1 MPCTTIL
8 VGNKASYDGS
18 TMIARNDDSGSAGH
32 FTSKKF
38 VIVKPEDQPRTYKCA
53 QTRTEVALPETPMRY
68 SAIPNVPKDKGIW
81 AACGVNEKNVGMTAT
96 ETISTNERVLGADP
110 LTEFKDGHPEL
121 SEGIGE
127 EDFVVLVLPYISSAR
142 EGVKRMGA
150 LLEAYGTYEMNGM
163 AFSDSDEIWWM
174 ETIGGHHWMA
184 RRVPDECYAVIP
196 NQLGLDRL
204 ELQDALG
211 EQKEYMC
218 SADLKEFIEENHL
231 DLSLDEE
238 ERAEALNPRDAF
250 GSHDD
255 SDHVYNTPRAW
266 YMLRYFNPHTLIWD
280 GPDADYKPED
290 DDLPWC
296 MVPEKKITTEDVK
309 YILSSHYQ
317 GTPYDPY
324 ITHGDKSRSNM
335 YRTIGIN
342 RTDNLSMVQIRPYL
356 PEECRALQWIAF
368 GSNVFNAFAPFYT
381 NVNEMPDYL
390 SSTEERVS
398 TDNWYWTSRL
408 IAALADAS
416 WIVSRFE
423 IEHYAFQIQSEVR
436 RVINESDRA
445 IRNLAGESSPEG
457 SDMQAQVQEVLSQA
471 NRKVADILKKHAD
484 ETLDTVLQA
493 ASDGMKN
500 RFSRADV

>member
-18 TMIARNDDSGSAGH
+18 TMIARNDDAGSADH
-32 FTSKKF
+32 FAAKKL
-38 VIVKPEDQPRTYKCA
+38 VIVEPADQPRVYQCV
-53 QTRTEVALPETPMRY
+53 QTKTKISLPEDPLRY
-68 SAIPNVPKDKGIW
+68 SATPNVLRDKGIW
-81 AACGVNEKNVGMTAT
+81 AACGVNAKNVGMTAT
-96 ETISTNERVLGADP
+96 ETISTNERVQGADP
-110 LTEFKDGHPEL
+110 LTQFEEGHPEL

-142 EGVKRMGA
+142 EGVKRLGS
-150 LLEAYGTYEMNGM
+150 LLETYGTYEMNGI

-174 ETIGGHHWMA
+174 ETIGGHHWMT

-204 ELQDALG
+204 ELDDALG
-211 EQKEYMC
+211 DQKEYMC
-218 SADLKEFIEENHL
+218 SADLREFVEENYL
-231 DLSLDEE
+231 DLCLDEQE
-238 ERAEALNPRDAF
+238 KAQALNPRLAF

-280 GPDADYKPED
+280 GPDADFLPED

-296 MVPEKKITTEDVK
+296 MIPERKITTEDVK

-324 ITHGDKSRSNM
+324 LTHGDKSQSNM

-342 RTDNLSMVQIRPYL
+342 RTDTLGMVQIRPYL
-356 PEECRALQWIAF
+356 PEECRALHWIAF
-368 GSNVFNAFAPFYT
+368 GSNAFNAIAPIYP
-381 NVNEMPDYL
+381 NVKQIPEYL
-390 SSTEERVS
+390 SSTQERVS

-416 WIVSRFE
+416 WMVSRFE
-423 IEHYAFQIQSEVR
+423 IEHYSFGIQSEAR
-436 RVINESDRA
+436 QVIREYDEKIRKMTETAPAEGCNEQA
-445 IRNLAGESSPEG
+445 MQLLGE
-457 SDMQAQVQEVLSQA
+457 A
-471 NRKVADILKKHAD
+471 NQKIADLLKKKAD
-484 ETLDTVLQA
+484 KTLDTVLQA
-493 ASDGMKN
+493 ASDGMRN